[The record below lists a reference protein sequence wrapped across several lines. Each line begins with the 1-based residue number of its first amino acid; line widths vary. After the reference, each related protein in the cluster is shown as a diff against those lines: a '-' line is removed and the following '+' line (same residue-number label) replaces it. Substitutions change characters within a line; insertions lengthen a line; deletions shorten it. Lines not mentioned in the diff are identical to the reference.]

1 MYLLPVTV
9 LALACLNIE
18 LPLLDKSF
26 LKFFSVEDDLAPQ
39 LLLLLFL
46 FLKED
51 CILTVD
57 DCSTHTHKQR
67 EIEGGNQQKCQEQ
80 LFNMTVQS
88 SSSRRYSTRYGNLH
102 EDIMGL
108 AAVHLDY
115 PIISR
120 LLWLEDRAK

>member
-1 MYLLPVTV
+1 MYLLPVTL

-67 EIEGGNQQKCQEQ
+67 EIQQK
-80 LFNMTVQS
+80 
-88 SSSRRYSTRYGNLH
+88 YGNLH
-102 EDIMGL
+102 EDI
-108 AAVHLDY
+108 AAA
-115 PIISR
+115 SR
-120 LLWLEDRAK
+120 LSYYFLIVMAGG

>member
-26 LKFFSVEDDLAPQ
+26 LKFFSVKDDLAPQ

-88 SSSRRYSTRYGNLH
+88 SSSPRYSTRYGNLH
-102 EDIMGL
+102 EDI
-108 AAVHLDY
+108 AAA
-115 PIISR
+115 SR
-120 LLWLEDRAK
+120 LSYYFLIVMAGG